1 VKHCD
6 IRMKSVT
13 LERLSYPKALK
24 KYQIFADVLRVPT
37 CVGQREQSRLTSQRG
52 FTLQNYTFV
61 KKQYIY
67 IYIYISCEFESRWA
81 CEIICTRFFDKALRV
96 LVMTYSKN
104 LAGLVQLHR
113 TTY

>member
-1 VKHCD
+1 MKHCD

-67 IYIYISCEFESRWA
+67 IYIS
-81 CEIICTRFFDKALRV
+81 V
-96 LVMTYSKN
+96 VN
-104 LAGLVQLHR
+104 LSQDGLVKSFARDSLIKL
-113 TTY
+113 

>member
-1 VKHCD
+1 MKHCD

-61 KKQYIY
+61 KIY
-67 IYIYISCEFESRWA
+67 IYTS
-81 CEIICTRFFDKALRV
+81 V
-96 LVMTYSKN
+96 VN
-104 LAGLVQLHR
+104 LSQDGLVKSFARDSLIKL
-113 TTY
+113 